1 MSKPMFNPLIYQTMN
16 AQEIKA
22 TLAEINRKKYEL
34 EAALEEN
41 GGELTPEL
49 LESLEILEDL
59 KALLAGDGVDDLGR
73 WLKSV
78 QDEIAARKAEADA
91 AARKVKALKGQEDYV
106 KFLIGQ
112 ALDAIGEE
120 KVKGQFYGFKRTTST
135 TNKVDQETLDSFY
148 LAKAEKALQDAG
160 IPAFI
165 HPVLKTTATELKD
178 AGGDALAFLETTEA
192 PAIGF
197 TKPRASKDNQ

>member
-1 MSKPMFNPLIYQTMN
+1 MSKPMFNPLIYTTMN

-78 QDEIAARKAEADA
+78 QDEIATMKAEADA

-112 ALDAIGEE
+112 ALDAIGAE
-120 KVKGQFYGFKRTTST
+120 KVKGQYYGFTRKTST
-135 TNKVDQETLDSFY
+135 TNKVAQEELEAAY
-148 LAKAEKALQDAG
+148 NPAILAALGDLLPGWLHIQ
-160 IPAFI
+160 
-165 HPVLKTTATELKD
+165 LKTTATELKD

-192 PAIGF
+192 PAIGL
-197 TKPRASKDNQ
+197 TKPRASKEA

>member
-1 MSKPMFNPLIYQTMN
+1 MN

-49 LESLEILEDL
+49 LQSLEILEDL

-78 QDEIAARKAEADA
+78 QDEIATMKAEADA
-91 AARKVKALKGQEDYV
+91 AARKVKALKGQEHYV

-112 ALDAIGEE
+112 ALDAIGAE
-120 KVKGQFYGFKRTTST
+120 KVKGQYYGFTRKTST
-135 TNKVDQETLDSFY
+135 TNKVAQDELEAAY
-148 LAKAEKALQDAG
+148 NPAILAALGDLLPGWLHIQ
-160 IPAFI
+160 
-165 HPVLKTTATELKD
+165 LKTTATELKD

-197 TKPRASKDNQ
+197 TKPRASKE

>member
-1 MSKPMFNPLIYQTMN
+1 MN

-112 ALDAIGEE
+112 ALDAIGAE
-120 KVKGQFYGFKRTTST
+120 KVKGQYYGFTRKTST
-135 TNKVDQETLDSFY
+135 TNKVAQEELEAAY
-148 LAKAEKALQDAG
+148 NPAILAALGDLLPGWLHIQ
-160 IPAFI
+160 
-165 HPVLKTTATELKD
+165 LKTTATELKD

>member
-1 MSKPMFNPLIYQTMN
+1 MSKQMFNPLIYTTMN

-78 QDEIAARKAEADA
+78 QDEIATMKAEADA

-112 ALDAIGEE
+112 ALDAIGAE
-120 KVKGQFYGFKRTTST
+120 KVKGQYYGFTRKTST
-135 TNKVDQETLDSFY
+135 TNKVAQEELEAAY
-148 LAKAEKALQDAG
+148 NPAILAALGDLLPGWLHIQ
-160 IPAFI
+160 
-165 HPVLKTTATELKD
+165 LKTTATELKD

-197 TKPRASKDNQ
+197 TKPRASKEA

>member
-1 MSKPMFNPLIYQTMN
+1 MFNPLIYTTMN

-78 QDEIAARKAEADA
+78 QDEIATMKAEADA

-112 ALDAIGEE
+112 ALDAIGAE
-120 KVKGQFYGFKRTTST
+120 KVKGQYYGFTRKTST
-135 TNKVDQETLDSFY
+135 TNKVAQEELEAAY
-148 LAKAEKALQDAG
+148 NPAILAALGDLLPGWLHIQ
-160 IPAFI
+160 
-165 HPVLKTTATELKD
+165 LKTTATELKD

-197 TKPRASKDNQ
+197 TKPRASKD

>member
-1 MSKPMFNPLIYQTMN
+1 MN

-78 QDEIAARKAEADA
+78 QDEIATMKAEADA

-112 ALDAIGEE
+112 ALDAIGAE
-120 KVKGQFYGFKRTTST
+120 KVKGQYYGFTRKTST
-135 TNKVDQETLDSFY
+135 TNKVDQELLDDTFVPQIKEI
-148 LAKAEKALQDAG
+148 LAATNFPGWLHIQ
-160 IPAFI
+160 
-165 HPVLKTTATELKD
+165 LKTTATELKD

-197 TKPRASKDNQ
+197 TKPRASKE

>member
-1 MSKPMFNPLIYQTMN
+1 M
-16 AQEIKA
+16 
-22 TLAEINRKKYEL
+22 AEISRKKWEL
-34 EAALEEN
+34 ENALEEN

-49 LESLEILEDL
+49 LETMDLIEEL

-112 ALDAIGEE
+112 ALDAIGQE
-120 KVKGQFYGFKRTTST
+120 KVKGQYYGFTRKTST
-135 TNKVDQETLDSFY
+135 TNKVAQEDLDGAY
-148 LAKAEKALQDAG
+148 LPAIMDAIG
-160 IPAFI
+160 DMVPAWLHI
-165 HPVLKTTATELKD
+165 QLKTTTTELKD

-197 TKPRASKDNQ
+197 TKPRASKEA

>member
-1 MSKPMFNPLIYQTMN
+1 MVVWFMN
-16 AQEIKA
+16 SQRGNISLVLLVIGLFLVAVAQ
-22 TLAEINRKKYEL
+22 LAMVYVQRNGQ
-34 EAALEEN
+34 LEEEVWR
-41 GGELTPEL
+41 GRQLRLLCSSVMEALSEKELA
-49 LESLEILEDL
+49 
-59 KALLAGDGVDDLGR
+59 KNH
-73 WLKSV
+73 KSY
-78 QDEIAARKAEADA
+78 EEYI
-91 AARKVKALKGQEDYV
+91 

-197 TKPRASKDNQ
+197 TKPRASKD

>member
-1 MSKPMFNPLIYQTMN
+1 MN

-49 LESLEILEDL
+49 LQSLEILEDL

-112 ALDAIGEE
+112 ALDAIGAE
-120 KVKGQFYGFKRTTST
+120 KVKGQYYGFTRKTST
-135 TNKVDQETLDSFY
+135 TNKVAQEELEAAY
-148 LAKAEKALQDAG
+148 NPAILAALGDLLPGWLHIQ
-160 IPAFI
+160 
-165 HPVLKTTATELKD
+165 LKTTATELKD

-197 TKPRASKDNQ
+197 TKPRASKEA

>member
-1 MSKPMFNPLIYQTMN
+1 MFNPLIYTTMN

-78 QDEIAARKAEADA
+78 QEEIATMKAEADA

-112 ALDAIGEE
+112 ALDAIGAE
-120 KVKGQFYGFKRTTST
+120 KVKGQYYGFTRKTST
-135 TNKVDQETLDSFY
+135 TNKVAQEELEAAY
-148 LAKAEKALQDAG
+148 NPAILAALGDLLPGWLHIQ
-160 IPAFI
+160 
-165 HPVLKTTATELKD
+165 LKTTATELKD

-197 TKPRASKDNQ
+197 TKPRASKEA

>member
-1 MSKPMFNPLIYQTMN
+1 MSKQIFNPLIYTTMN

-49 LESLEILEDL
+49 LQSLEILEDL

-78 QDEIAARKAEADA
+78 QDEIATMKAEADA

-112 ALDAIGEE
+112 ALDAIGAE
-120 KVKGQFYGFKRTTST
+120 KVKGQYYGFTRKTST
-135 TNKVDQETLDSFY
+135 TNKVAQEELEAAY
-148 LAKAEKALQDAG
+148 NPAILAALGDLLPGWLHIQ
-160 IPAFI
+160 
-165 HPVLKTTATELKD
+165 LKTTATELKD
-178 AGGDALAFLETTEA
+178 AGGDALAFLETYEA

-197 TKPRASKDNQ
+197 TKPRASKE

>member
-1 MSKPMFNPLIYQTMN
+1 MFNPLIYTTMN

-78 QDEIAARKAEADA
+78 QDEIATMKAEADA

-112 ALDAIGEE
+112 ALDAIGAE
-120 KVKGQFYGFKRTTST
+120 KVKGQYYGFTRKTST
-135 TNKVDQETLDSFY
+135 TNKVAQEELEAAY
-148 LAKAEKALQDAG
+148 NPAILAALGDLLPGWLHIQ
-160 IPAFI
+160 
-165 HPVLKTTATELKD
+165 LKTTATELKD

-197 TKPRASKDNQ
+197 TKPRASKEA